1 MKCQIQVRGD
11 WNGLAGDWR
20 PIAVPARNGMETT
33 TFASWDEA
41 EEGLDQMQQ
50 AGLLPT
56 DAERYGVELRII
68 DIDDRRRAKR
78 AETMSDLRAPGA

>member
-11 WNGLAGDWR
+11 WNGFDGDWR
-20 PIAVPARNGMETT
+20 PIAVPARDGMEAA

-41 EEGLDQMQQ
+41 EDGLDRMQQ

-56 DAERYGVELRII
+56 DAERCGVELRII